1 MTKWQNH
8 AQNRSFGLAWRL
20 AAMRLLAMFFL
31 VMTAAPAWACGID
44 SDCPLGERRY
54 RIYIPERKGPE
65 PIGAIVFAHG
75 WRGSAA
81 QILADKSLIAL
92 ADELHVALVAPQSI
106 GEDWQLPNRPRH
118 RDNTGEVEFRY
129 FQSLVA
135 DIVKRFN
142 IDKTRLLATGFSAG
156 GMLVWNLACREGRLF
171 AGFAPIAGTFW
182 APVPQDCPSPPV
194 HLIHFHGLNDAT
206 VPLTGRR
213 IADSKQGEVP
223 NALALFVRAGGFGPE
238 KPMPENGLDC
248 KRRVNPQGHILE
260 FCTHPGG
267 HGYKA
272 DYVRRAWRE
281 LIAGGRKP

>member
-1 MTKWQNH
+1 MRW
-8 AQNRSFGLAWRL
+8 LAVL
-20 AAMRLLAMFFL
+20 FLLWMATP
-31 VMTAAPAWACGID
+31 VWACGID
-44 SDCPLGERRY
+44 SDCMVGERRY
-54 RIYIPERKGPE
+54 RIHLPERKGSE

-75 WRGSAA
+75 WRGSTS

-118 RDNTGEVEFRY
+118 RNNTGEVEFDY
-129 FQSLVA
+129 FEHLVA
-135 DIVKRFN
+135 DIAKRFN
-142 IDKTRLLATGFSAG
+142 IDRTKLLATGFSAG
-156 GMLVWNLACREGRLF
+156 GMLVWNLACHEGKLF

-182 APVPQDCPSPPV
+182 SPVPQKCPSPPV
-194 HLIHFHGLNDAT
+194 DLIHFHGLTDT
-206 VPLTGRR
+206 MVPLTGRR

-223 NALALFVRAGGFGPE
+223 NALSLFVQTGGFGPE
-238 KPMPENGLDC
+238 KPMPETGLDC
-248 KRRVNPQGHILE
+248 KRRTNPQGRILE

-281 LIAGGRKP
+281 LGIGGRKS